1 MQCAEPLPLQDVI
14 GMAVEMLEGLAQLH
28 GAYILHLDLKPG
40 NVLLD
45 QYHHA
50 YLSDFG
56 ISHALT
62 TLEACT
68 STTGL
73 SGTPHYMYALHALT
87 CAACMLSLWQFCQS
101 EQLLCHFK
109 HVGRQSRQT
118 VTLVPEEHTQTY
130 GALQLVYYI
139 WPQGSCPMQTYLSFR
154 S

>member
-1 MQCAEPLPLQDVI
+1 MQCAGPLPLQDVI

-28 GAYILHLDLKPG
+28 GADILHLDLKPG

-73 SGTPHYMYALHALT
+73 SGTPHYMYALHALA
-87 CAACMLSLWQFCQS
+87 CAACIY
-101 EQLLCHFK
+101 LLL
-109 HVGRQSRQT
+109 RR
-118 VTLVPEEHTQTY
+118 
-130 GALQLVYYI
+130 
-139 WPQGSCPMQTYLSFR
+139 
-154 S
+154 